1 MASIDGVIVLACHEV
16 WWCLEIWH
24 GRSIVLS
31 EEINQQYPASSADCW
46 ATAEVEQVSKC
57 KGTAE
62 KWSEKQ
68 Q

>member
-31 EEINQQYPASSADCW
+31 EEINQHTLPA
-46 ATAEVEQVSKC
+46 VPIVGLLLK
-57 KGTAE
+57 
-62 KWSEKQ
+62 
-68 Q
+68 